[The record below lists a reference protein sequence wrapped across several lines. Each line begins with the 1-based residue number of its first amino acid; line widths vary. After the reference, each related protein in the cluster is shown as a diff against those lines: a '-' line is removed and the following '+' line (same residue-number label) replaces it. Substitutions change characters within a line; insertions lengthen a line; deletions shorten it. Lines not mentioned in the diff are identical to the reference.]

1 MTRNS
6 TAELQQF
13 LDDLTPEQREAI
25 ASATPQ
31 DWAEAGAELVTDPE
45 FWGEVAAAFLEGLTG
60 RRRPAT
66 ILSTATDPM
75 NTATI
80 TMTLTPEQ
88 QTALYDALFSRC
100 EELET
105 NLPGS
110 DRSSAMNDVAA
121 CLIEQMG
128 YPVPLWMIG

>member
-1 MTRNS
+1 MS
-6 TAELQQF
+6 
-13 LDDLTPEQREAI
+13 
-25 ASATPQ
+25 
-31 DWAEAGAELVTDPE
+31 
-45 FWGEVAAAFLEGLTG
+45 
-60 RRRPAT
+60 
-66 ILSTATDPM
+66 
-75 NTATI
+75 TATI

-128 YPVPLWMIG
+128 YPVPLWMTTAV